1 MARRIAVVLALV
13 VAALAGADAGAAKAK
28 QQSLRMA
35 SSEVP
40 RCVQYSAR
48 AGGGG
53 VLAASGAPGGE
64 CAPVRLCASGVASAG
79 LSHVRRP
86 VASALRRAGMCC
98 AGLEEARKCA
108 DTVPPAAFAQ
118 ARGVPARA
126 AVVNVA
132 PGIATVCRDGGR
144 VIRVQPG

>member
-53 VLAASGAPGGE
+53 VLAASGAPGGG
-64 CAPVRLCASGVASAG
+64 VRTRQAVRVRCRVRRSVACPPAGRLGASAG
-79 LSHVRRP
+79 RHV
-86 VASALRRAGMCC
+86 LRRA
-98 AGLEEARKCA
+98 
-108 DTVPPAAFAQ
+108 
-118 ARGVPARA
+118 
-126 AVVNVA
+126 
-132 PGIATVCRDGGR
+132 
-144 VIRVQPG
+144 